1 MNNDPSDWRKAYRS
15 RDASGAPDTAEAVG
29 WAWIDKQAKEAADL
43 YGPMN
48 VLIESPPLPGE
59 GRVIALY
66 AHRQPIAVATIFRDE
81 MNFAVLVRWVPSC

>member
-1 MNNDPSDWRKAYRS
+1 MQSEADDWQSAYRS

-29 WAWIDKQAKEAADL
+29 WAWIDQRARDAVKIHGE
-43 YGPMN
+43 MN

-81 MNFAVLVRWVPSC
+81 MNFAVLVRWAAKS